1 MMKKRHRLIW
11 QLYPSYLLITLFSLL
26 AVSWYTS
33 SSVQRF
39 FLNSTEADLL
49 TQGNLLKKIFQ
60 AYVTPLDAVRIDRA
74 CKQAAA
80 ATVTRLTVI
89 LPDGIV
95 VGDSEAEPSLM
106 ENHGDR
112 PEVMKAFGGQ
122 VSSSIRY
129 SVTLK
134 KSLMYV
140 AIPVFA
146 DNKVAAILRVSS
158 PIEAIEDQLNSIR
171 WKIAW
176 GGLIMAVFA
185 AGICLIV
192 SRRIIRPIEYMK
204 QGVEQ
209 FARGDL
215 KRPLLVPDT
224 MELAGLAESMNSVA
238 VQLENR
244 IETVI
249 NQKNEYE
256 SVLASMI
263 EGVIALDMNECI
275 ISINQAAMNILG
287 QPATNLKGRSI
298 QELTRNSELYQFV
311 SDSISSGKLT
321 EGDIIFHSDAE
332 RIVHTQS
339 IPLGTRAEKR
349 MGTLLVLNDVTK
361 LRQLE
366 NIRRDFVANVS
377 HEIKTPLT
385 AIKGFVETLLRGRVD
400 NPEEADRFLQII
412 DKHVDRLSAIV
423 EDLLS
428 LARIEQSGGRQ
439 ELHLERKRLKNIMET
454 AIQVIQ
460 AKADEKKITI
470 RLECADD
477 HFMKI
482 DATLM
487 DQALVNLIDNA
498 VKYSPEGGSIRIA
511 VETKGRDVAISV
523 TDNGPGIP
531 QKHLPRLF
539 ERFYRVDKAR
549 SRKLGGTGL
558 GLAIV
563 KHAVQSHGGQV
574 GVESI
579 VGKGT
584 TFEIRLPQTLLDQ
597 ASRFSISSTTQ

>member
-1 MMKKRHRLIW
+1 MTKRRRLIW

-33 SSVQRF
+33 ASMKRF
-39 FLNSTEADLL
+39 LL
-49 TQGNLLKKIFQ
+49 ERTAAELTTQGNLLKEMFQ
-60 AYVTPLDAVRIDRA
+60 QHVMPLEEERIDRA
-74 CKQAAA
+74 CKRAAA
-80 ATVTRLTVI
+80 STVTRLTVI
-89 LPDGIV
+89 LPDGKV
-95 VGDSEAEPSLM
+95 AGDSEAEPASM

-112 PEVMKAFGGQ
+112 PEVRKALAGKT
-122 VSSSIRY
+122 SSAVRY
-129 SVTLK
+129 STTLEK
-134 KSLMYV
+134 NLMYV
-140 AIPVFA
+140 AIPIVA
-146 DNKVAAILRVSS
+146 EDSVAAILRVSS
-158 PIEAIEDQLNSIR
+158 PIEAMEKQLNSIR
-171 WKIAW
+171 LRIAL
-176 GGLIMAVFA
+176 GGLFMAGLA
-185 AGICLIV
+185 AGICLLV
-192 SRRIIRPIEYMK
+192 SRRIVRPIEYMK

-224 MELAGLAESMNSVA
+224 LELAGLAESMNAVA

-256 SVLASMI
+256 SVLASMM

-275 ISINQAAMNILG
+275 ISINQAAMTILG
-287 QPATNLKGRSI
+287 QTTGNLKGRRI
-298 QELTRNSELYQFV
+298 QELTRSSELYQFV
-311 SDSISSGKLT
+311 SDAISTGKLT
-321 EGDIIFHSDAE
+321 EGDIVFHADEE

-339 IPLGTRAEKR
+339 IPLRNAVEKCI
-349 MGTLLVLNDVTK
+349 GTLLVLNDVTQ

-366 NIRRDFVANVS
+366 TIRRDFVANVS

-385 AIKGFVETLLRGRVD
+385 AIKGFVETLLQDRVD
-400 NPEEADRFLQII
+400 SQAEAHRFLTII
-412 DKHVDRLSAIV
+412 DKHVDRLSSIV

-428 LARIEQSGGRQ
+428 LARIEQKGGPQ
-439 ELHLERKRLKNIMET
+439 EINLESKRLKTIMET

-460 AKADEKKITI
+460 PKAEEKHIAI
-470 RLECADD
+470 QLDCDDSLCARL
-477 HFMKI
+477 

-498 VKYSPEGGSIRIA
+498 VKYSPEGGSIHLRAGIRGMDIA
-511 VETKGRDVAISV
+511 IMV

-574 GVESI
+574 SVESA

-584 TFEIRLPQTLLDQ
+584 TFEIRLPQSLLEK
-597 ASRFSISSTTQ
+597 